1 MTELWYRLNVFAE
14 KPFFNNKFADG
25 LIVPANLIAYYE
37 IAMPELLNE
46 CRLPFLIDPM
56 SYVWGIDAP
65 ISENGGLR
73 KSFTKLVEKLNCS
86 TASMLGNQKIQTIR
100 EGSSEFDEF
109 ILNFLRLQ
117 MINMPTSVSP
127 RRQSIDRI
135 KRFKQK
141 EVLKESSC
149 FPYALIPPYFYF
161 ETIIGNSY
169 QKTLYAANKAKD
181 TFAEKHKIFPCLCMS
196 KNLLAEEEYIRT
208 LVQDFKDFDG
218 VNLWISDFDETY
230 ANLIELSNFSKL
242 IKGISE
248 SELEVVNFYGGYFSL
263 MLHHVGL
270 SKLSCGIC
278 YSRSK
283 QVQSPQGGGGLPIR
297 YYEPHLKRKLPIA
310 DMALLYSEIPE
321 LFTCTCPICS
331 SYSEQFTTKSKDDRD
346 KILVDFFTGKKSQD
360 GKTTHGVIDWEKS
373 RLHFLYTQKAEKEQI
388 ESESLSDTIDSIRE
402 NYTLLKKKQLKEF
415 RYGSY
420 EYLKLWAD
428 SLQVFKP

>member
-14 KPFFNNKFADG
+14 KPFINDKFADG
-25 LIVPANLIAYYE
+25 VIVPANLIAYYE

-46 CRLPFLIDPM
+46 CKLPFLIDPM
-56 SYVWGIDAP
+56 SFVWGIDAP
-65 ISENGGLR
+65 ISDDGKGLR

-86 TASMLGNQKIQTIR
+86 TASMLGKEKIQTIQV
-100 EGSSEFDEF
+100 GSSEFDDF

-117 MINMPTSVSP
+117 MINTPTLSSP

-141 EVLKESSC
+141 QVLNESAC

-161 ETIIGNSY
+161 ETVIGNSY
-169 QKTLYAANKAKD
+169 QRTFYAANKAKD
-181 TFAEKHKIFPCLCMS
+181 FFSERKIFPCLCMS
-196 KNLLAEEEYIRT
+196 KSVLAEDDYIET
-208 LVQDFKDFDG
+208 LVDDFKGFAG
-218 VNLWISDFDETY
+218 INLWIDDFDETN
-230 ANLIELSNFSKL
+230 ASFRELTNFSKL
-242 IKGISE
+242 IQRFRE
-248 SELEVVNFYGGYFSL
+248 NQLEVVNFYGGFFSL
-263 MLHHVGL
+263 MLHHAGL

-310 DMALLYSEIPE
+310 DMAIIYSEIPA
-321 LFTCTCPICS
+321 LFTCSCPICS
-331 SYSEQFTTKSKDDRD
+331 TYSENFAAKSKEDRD
-346 KILVDFFTGKKSQD
+346 RILVDFFTGKKSSD

-373 RLHFLYTQKAEKEQI
+373 RLHFLYSQKAESEQI
-388 ESESLSDTIDSIRE
+388 ENESLNSTLANIRE
-402 NYTLLKKKQLKEF
+402 NYDLLKRKQFNDF

-420 EYLKLWAD
+420 EYLRLWAD
-428 SLQVFKP
+428 SLQLLKV